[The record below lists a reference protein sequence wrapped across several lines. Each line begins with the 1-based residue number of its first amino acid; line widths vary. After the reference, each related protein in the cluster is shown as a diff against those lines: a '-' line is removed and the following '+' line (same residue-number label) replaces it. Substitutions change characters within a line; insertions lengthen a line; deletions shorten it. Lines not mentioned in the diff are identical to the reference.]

1 MWCLLWRYFNS
12 RPHEE
17 VDSFSSLLTF
27 SEYVFQ
33 LTTSRGG
40 RLLAAPLKIF
50 TSAISTHD
58 LTRRSTL
65 CSFPLCFSFRYFN
78 SRPHEEVDDFVSFRE
93 QIEVISTHDLTRR
106 STRIPFCPQY
116 RREHFNSRPHE
127 EVDFDEVALMPESFV
142 FQLTTSRGGRRGCP
156 SESRTGYSYFN
167 SRPHEEVDQIPTKPK
182 EYEDISTHDLTK
194 RSTEAERIPV
204 EDSDISTH
212 DLTKRS
218 TFSPFCVRIGHKIF
232 QLTTSR
238 RGRLNYVTSTKPYM
252 VFQLTTSRRGR
263 RQEAR
268 KKWLR
273 DTFQLTTSRRGRR
286 SSAPT
291 VERGWVHFNSR
302 PHEEVDENRIWN

>member
-1 MWCLLWRYFNS
+1 
-12 RPHEE
+12 
-17 VDSFSSLLTF
+17 
-27 SEYVFQ
+27 
-33 LTTSRGG
+33 
-40 RLLAAPLKIF
+40 
-50 TSAISTHD
+50 
-58 LTRRSTL
+58 
-65 CSFPLCFSFRYFN
+65 
-78 SRPHEEVDDFVSFRE
+78 
-93 QIEVISTHDLTRR
+93 
-106 STRIPFCPQY
+106 
-116 RREHFNSRPHE
+116 
-127 EVDFDEVALMPESFV
+127 MPESFV

-302 PHEEVDENRIWN
+302 PHEEVDQFFSVAFTSPLAFQLTTSRRGRHQQNARMQTYKSISTHDLTKRST